1 MAVYTEV
8 TDEELRAFL
17 ETYDVGSLMSYRG
30 IAEGVENSNFM
41 LHTDKGAY
49 ILTLYEKRVAEDELP
64 FFLGLMNHL
73 ASRGIE
79 CPTPVRNRAA
89 LLIVGDDLVKK
100 AVTRRLVSGG
110 IEQNWELAVEE
121 KSRA

>member
-49 ILTLYEKRVAEDELP
+49 ILTLYENAWRKTNFPSFSA
-64 FFLGLMNHL
+64 
-73 ASRGIE
+73 
-79 CPTPVRNRAA
+79 
-89 LLIVGDDLVKK
+89 
-100 AVTRRLVSGG
+100 
-110 IEQNWELAVEE
+110 
-121 KSRA
+121 